1 MKYELS
7 GVKRPARQTYH
18 LKSHQK
24 SLYFVDYT
32 YALNAVIH
40 PITPPAFLVPVLP
53 VNSAAASKIKVIV
66 RKKKTWRILVRQRRY
81 EWFDLPPESATE
93 DLCEATK
100 KMNVT
105 LFVSYIYN
113 GAFGNLLMNHPIKK
127 IPRAEANSSSAPS

>member
-18 LKSHQK
+18 LENNQK
-24 SLYFVDYT
+24 SLVLRDYT

-66 RKKKTWRILVRQRRY
+66 RKKKTWRISARQRRH
-81 EWFDLPPESATE
+81 
-93 DLCEATK
+93 
-100 KMNVT
+100 
-105 LFVSYIYN
+105 
-113 GAFGNLLMNHPIKK
+113 G
-127 IPRAEANSSSAPS
+127 